1 MNSQSSIMKPEE
13 QDRDKANLRL
23 GMILGAVALTL
34 FFGYILRY
42 WLMGR

>member
-1 MNSQSSIMKPEE
+1 MSDSLMKPQ
-13 QDRDKANLRL
+13 QDSSDRSNLRL
-23 GMILGAVALTL
+23 GLLLGAVALTL